1 MDGYSFEEI
10 GKYINKDVKSI
21 YNTFQ
26 RIKSKIKKIL
36 NEDDYF

>member
-10 GKYINKDVKSI
+10 ANTLNRDIKSI

-26 RIKSKIKKIL
+26 RIKTKIKKIID
-36 NEDDYF
+36 NDDFL